1 MIRGLRWASAIFL
14 GGAGISLILGGP
26 EWLSWISFA
35 KLPAHVG
42 IQALISLA
50 WLGLAFMLAPVP
62 AKYRVAVLASVVPG
76 AVIAALTLL
85 QGCP

>member
-1 MIRGLRWASAIFL
+1 LRWASCAFL
-14 GGAGISLILGGP
+14 GGGGVSLILGGP
-26 EWLSWISFA
+26 GWIAWTSFV

-50 WLGLAFMLAPVP
+50 WLGLSFMLAPVP

-85 QGCP
+85 